1 MVKSHGRFRAL
12 GALLLVGSVAIATTA
27 SGQSWRTMNS
37 SRQMQGESPVEV
49 DVAYGAGTLM
59 VRPGSPSLLYRMEL
73 RYDADRS
80 EPVAAWDAERRRL
93 RLGVTTR
100 EGGPS
105 ARGKQES
112 RSSIELSP
120 TVPLD
125 LELQFGAGEAELEL
139 GGLRLHE
146 LKLSTGA
153 SETRVGWSKPNA
165 VRARR
170 IEIEAGAADLRV
182 TGIGHARADH
192 FAFRG
197 GVGATVLD
205 FGGPWDANASASVK
219 LGVGSVVLRIPRG
232 LGVRIDRRS
241 FMTSFD
247 ADDMV
252 KRGNSYF
259 SEGYDRAQWRLTVDV
274 EAALGSVEVEWI
286 D

>member
-1 MVKSHGRFRAL
+1 
-12 GALLLVGSVAIATTA
+12 
-27 SGQSWRTMNS
+27 MNS
-37 SRQMQGESPVEV
+37 SRQMQGEAPVEV
-49 DVAYGAGTLM
+49 KVAYGAGTLK
-59 VRPGSPSLLYRMEL
+59 VSPGSASLLYRMEL
-73 RYDADRS
+73 RYDADRT

-93 RLGVTTR
+93 RLGVTTQ
-100 EGGPS
+100 EGAPS
-105 ARGKQES
+105 AGGKQES
-112 RSSIELSP
+112 RSSIQLSP

-153 SETRVGWSKPNA
+153 SETRVGWSRPNP

-170 IEIEAGAADLRV
+170 VEIEAGAADLRV
-182 TGIGHARADH
+182 TGIGRARADH

-205 FGGPWDANASASVK
+205 FGGAWDANASASVK

-259 SEGYDRAQWRLTVDV
+259 SEGYDRAQRRLTVDV